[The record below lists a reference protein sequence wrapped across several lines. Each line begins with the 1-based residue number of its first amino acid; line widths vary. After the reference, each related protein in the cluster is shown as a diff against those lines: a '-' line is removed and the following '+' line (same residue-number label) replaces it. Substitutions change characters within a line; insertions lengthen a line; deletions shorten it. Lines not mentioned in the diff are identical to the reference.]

1 MLISCAGFALAQD
14 ILSLRG
20 SGETIE
26 NVKVVAI
33 TDSTISYVQNGV
45 TQSVP
50 RNKVEAILYADGR
63 YETIK
68 MSIVGDETVI
78 SNAESLGYD
87 AKELQT
93 LLSNGEDRK
102 MLLWQDKHYSKECR
116 KVGKTVYYKVF
127 NSLYAPTLKQLKKDG
142 MKHYEAVQQA
152 MQTTLEQAMKESNEA
167 LRECNGGM

>member
-20 SGETIE
+20 TGETIE
-26 NVKVVAI
+26 NVKVVAV
-33 TDSTISYVQNGV
+33 TDTTISYVQNGV

-50 RNKVEAILYADGR
+50 RNKVEAILYANGR

-68 MSIVGDETVI
+68 MSIVGDEAMI

-87 AKELQT
+87 A
-93 LLSNGEDRK
+93 
-102 MLLWQDKHYSKECR
+102 SKECR
-116 KVGKTVYYKVF
+116 KVGKTVYYQVF
-127 NSLYAPTLKQLKKDG
+127 NSLYAPTLKQLKKEG
-142 MKHYEAVQQA
+142 MKHVEAVQKA
-152 MQTTLEQAMKESNEA
+152 TQTTLEQAMKESNEA